1 MTIRRGDND
10 RLLEVDLLEMTTPK
24 PKFDGPSS
32 GWRSGCTASLGE
44 RAFSPARRLNR
55 SSTAIGSRFQSWRG
69 CGRGARSRP
78 FGGHCRVRVKQASRH
93 KKRKKCARELRN
105 DESGDIYRPDPREGI
120 RERTRDGDSWIGE
133 GRRGGEPIG
142 CAESE
147 PRRASTKDT
156 AGLKCAWLIGARSA
170 ISVAN
175 TATVAA
181 VFASSAIAEFPPA
194 RRSAMT
200 PEPTTVAARSSEPIP
215 SAARRRAS
223 FMRCRRQ
230 AVSGQWRPGAPGA

>member
-69 CGRGARSRP
+69 CCSEACSGSFCGR
-78 FGGHCRVRVKQASRH
+78 CRVAVKQAPRH
-93 KKRKKCARELRN
+93 KKRKERAPELRN
-105 DESGDIYRPDPREGI
+105 GESGNVYRPDPREGI
-120 RERTRDGDSWIGE
+120 RERTRDGNSRIGE

-142 CAESE
+142 CAD
-147 PRRASTKDT
+147 PRR
-156 AGLKCAWLIGARSA
+156 
-170 ISVAN
+170 N
-175 TATVAA
+175 H
-181 VFASSAIAEFPPA
+181 
-194 RRSAMT
+194 
-200 PEPTTVAARSSEPIP
+200 
-215 SAARRRAS
+215 
-223 FMRCRRQ
+223 
-230 AVSGQWRPGAPGA
+230 PGCILGSLMSNDDQD